1 MRSAAIALYQ
11 KIVLGRPVAVLLFI
25 LLVVALFGWFTPRFQ
40 LDASAD
46 SLTLE
51 NDPGLRYYRS
61 IRARYGSDDY
71 LIVTYTPESDL
82 FSAEVLADL
91 GRLRDQL
98 AQLERVESVTSL
110 LDVPLMESPPLNLK
124 DLPEGIRYLDQPDTD
139 PSSAKRELLNSPL
152 YRNLIISP
160 DGQTTAL
167 RVDFKVDE
175 TYRKLRDRRDDLRER
190 QLAGELDPQ
199 QARELEAASAEFL
212 AHAASLTEQEQ
223 QDIARVRA
231 VMASHAD
238 TASLHLGG
246 VPMIVADSIA
256 FIRHD
261 LLVFGI
267 AVLVFL
273 VMILATAFRKT
284 RWVVLPMATCLATG
298 VIMVGLL
305 GLLGWRVTVV
315 SSNFLSLLLILTLAL
330 TLHLIVSYRE
340 HHANDPDADQATL
353 VSRMVRSK
361 TIPCLY
367 TALTTMVAFGSLLV
381 SGIRPV
387 IDFGWMMVLGLSV
400 GFVLSFTLL
409 PAGLMLLSPGRP
421 ATLRDLTDTITGFL
435 AALIDRHSRTTL
447 IIYGLLSAAFAAGAT
462 RLTVEN
468 RFIDYYREST
478 EIYQGMELIDREL
491 GGTTPLDVIVN
502 ATPSPAPREPADPAR
517 EEPAAVPGA
526 GNADADEALAREFE
540 AEYEDGAGGI
550 TTTSHWLN
558 SHRLGDVARIHD
570 YLDGLPQ
577 TGKVISLMT
586 TIRLLEKLDPSIADD
601 DFLLSVV
608 YQRLP
613 DDVKAE
619 LITPYLSADGDQLR
633 FAVRVFETDPTLRRQ
648 QLLDAIREHLTG
660 ELGLQPDQLHLSGM
674 LVLYNNMLLS
684 LFRSQILTL
693 GAVFLAIMLM
703 FLILFR
709 SLRLALIAVIPNIVA
724 GIFVLGLM
732 GWLDIPLDIM
742 TITIAAI
749 TIGIS
754 VDDTIHYVCRF
765 RKEFEIDRQYWPA
778 IHRCHATIGRAM
790 YYTSVVIMMGFS
802 ILALSNFV
810 PTIYFGVLT
819 GCAMI
824 VALLADLTLLPVLL
838 VACRGGASGRLAMPV
853 REEQDGSA
861 VSLAGPGADS
871 R

>member
-1 MRSAAIALYQ
+1 
-11 KIVLGRPVAVLLFI
+11 
-25 LLVVALFGWFTPRFQ
+25 
-40 LDASAD
+40 
-46 SLTLE
+46 
-51 NDPGLRYYRS
+51 
-61 IRARYGSDDY
+61 
-71 LIVTYTPESDL
+71 
-82 FSAEVLADL
+82 
-91 GRLRDQL
+91 
-98 AQLERVESVTSL
+98 
-110 LDVPLMESPPLNLK
+110 
-124 DLPEGIRYLDQPDTD
+124 
-139 PSSAKRELLNSPL
+139 
-152 YRNLIISP
+152 
-160 DGQTTAL
+160 
-167 RVDFKVDE
+167 
-175 TYRKLRDRRDDLRER
+175 
-190 QLAGELDPQ
+190 
-199 QARELEAASAEFL
+199 
-212 AHAASLTEQEQ
+212 
-223 QDIARVRA
+223 
-231 VMASHAD
+231 
-238 TASLHLGG
+238 
-246 VPMIVADSIA
+246 
-256 FIRHD
+256 
-261 LLVFGI
+261 
-267 AVLVFL
+267 
-273 VMILATAFRKT
+273 
-284 RWVVLPMATCLATG
+284 
-298 VIMVGLL
+298 
-305 GLLGWRVTVV
+305 
-315 SSNFLSLLLILTLAL
+315 
-330 TLHLIVSYRE
+330 
-340 HHANDPDADQATL
+340 
-353 VSRMVRSK
+353 
-361 TIPCLY
+361 
-367 TALTTMVAFGSLLV
+367 
-381 SGIRPV
+381 
-387 IDFGWMMVLGLSV
+387 V

-526 GNADADEALAREFE
+526 DNADADEALAREFE